1 MRAMIRFE
9 VADALRQVETAS
21 RSLDLVVKVAAP
33 RAQQSFSSSLAG
45 YSTGSVDIVG
55 VLEAW
60 RALQS
65 VERSRLDALIARS
78 MALADLERA
87 TGGPIPKAAP

>member
-9 VADALRQVETAS
+9 VSDAHRRVQTAT
-21 RSLDLVVKVAAP
+21 RALHLVAEVAAP
-33 RAQQSFSSSLAG
+33 RAEQSLSSSLSG
-45 YSTGSVDIVG
+45 YSTGTVDVLG

-87 TGGPIPKAAP
+87 VGGPLPKAGP